1 MCIKSGKKSNQT
13 YRVFDK
19 SCHHQSLLLCQL
31 AFCSHTAHM
40 KFTMISVADLSSR
53 FLVVFVSLISV
64 SGRQK
69 QPATIDF
76 KLLNHSIDFISC
88 G

>member
-1 MCIKSGKKSNQT
+1 MCIKSAEKSNQT

-31 AFCSHTAHM
+31 AFCSHAAHM

-53 FLVVFVSLISV
+53 FLVVFVSLISA

-76 KLLNHSIDFISC
+76 LLLNNSRDCINC